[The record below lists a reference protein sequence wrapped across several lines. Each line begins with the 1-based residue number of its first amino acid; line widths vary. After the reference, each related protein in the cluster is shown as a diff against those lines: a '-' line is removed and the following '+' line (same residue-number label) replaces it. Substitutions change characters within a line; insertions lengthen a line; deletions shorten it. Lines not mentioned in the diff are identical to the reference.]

1 MGRDGLLPAWFAAVN
16 PRTMTPVN
24 NTVIVA
30 VAASLFAA
38 LVPLDSLADMVS
50 IGTLTAFIV
59 VSVGVIILRVR
70 EPDLERA
77 FRVPG
82 YPVTPALSVLACGY
96 ILLSLHWYTWLAFS
110 GWITVAL
117 IYYLLWGRHRSA
129 LNEDPP

>member
-1 MGRDGLLPAWFAAVN
+1 
-16 PRTMTPVN
+16 
-24 NTVIVA
+24 
-30 VAASLFAA
+30 
-38 LVPLDSLADMVS
+38 LDSLADMVS

-129 LNEDPP
+129 LNEEPP